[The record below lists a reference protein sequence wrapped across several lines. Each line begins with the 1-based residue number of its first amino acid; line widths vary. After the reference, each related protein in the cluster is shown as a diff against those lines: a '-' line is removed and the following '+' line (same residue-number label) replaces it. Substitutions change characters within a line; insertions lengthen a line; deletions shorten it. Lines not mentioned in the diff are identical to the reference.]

1 MLYLNK
7 KLHRLLQPD
16 LWVYMAILLVAAGAA
31 AFFGEY
37 YIAAAE
43 AGAALIMLVYSAIN
57 TRQRRKGVLHYIQN
71 TLDAQDVA
79 IRSDAPVAK
88 VVLDLETEEILW
100 ANRLF
105 CVMLGMREELI
116 ATPLGT
122 FLPDLD
128 LSFLRDASVRTSP
141 ELRIGSRRYHIYG
154 NVVSPKSEEYP
165 GKLANL
171 YFIDMTEYLAVKE
184 EYSRSR
190 PVVAIILV
198 DNYDELTN
206 NLTDNDVS
214 ALNVA
219 INNAVRHWAE
229 GTGGLLRRMERNRYL
244 FIFEAQHLPGMIE
257 NKFFLLDEVRKVVN
271 GAGIAATVSIGI
283 GKDGASYAESYNFA
297 GLGIEMALSRGGDQ
311 AVIKDRYNFN
321 FYGARAKESGG
332 RTKVKARVMASALT
346 ELIAQ
351 SSHIFI
357 MGHNNADLDVLG
369 AATGIQTIC
378 RKKGKKARIIV
389 DYEQNAVGELL
400 NRLNEVPEYK
410 DCFLSGESALIMADA
425 KSLLI
430 IVDTNRPD
438 QVQYRPL
445 LNSMNRVVVVD
456 HHRRAA
462 DYIEQVVLNYHEPTA
477 SSASELMAEL
487 LQYAVDPKDVLPVEA
502 MALMSGIVLDTKN
515 FSVRT
520 TGRTFDVAAFLRR
533 LGADTVD
540 VKRMMQND
548 FNTTV
553 ARYKIVQAARIYRD
567 EIAISVLD
575 HEVGRVIAAQAA
587 DELINIH
594 GITAS
599 FVLFPSKGKVM
610 ISARSLGDANVQV
623 ILERL
628 GGGGNPATAGAQ
640 IPSTDLKGVVER
652 LVDSIDRFY
661 NDMTKSE
668 EA

>member
-1 MLYLNK
+1 MNK
-7 KLHRLLQPD
+7 KLLRLLHPD
-16 LWVYMAILLVAAGAA
+16 LWVYMAILLICAGTA
-31 AFFGEY
+31 AFFGQY
-37 YIAAAE
+37 YVAAGE
-43 AGAALIMLVYSAIN
+43 TAGALILLIYAQVNSK
-57 TRQRRKGVLHYIQN
+57 QRKKKILRYIQN
-71 TLDAQDVA
+71 TVDAQDVA

-88 VVLDLETEEILW
+88 VILDLETEEILW

-116 ATPLGT
+116 STPLQT
-122 FLPDLD
+122 FLPELD
-128 LSFLRDASVRTSP
+128 LSFLRDPSVRTSP

-154 NVVSPKSEEYP
+154 NVVSPKEDEFP
-165 GKLANL
+165 TKLANL

-190 PVVAIILV
+190 PIVANILV

-229 GTGGLLRRMERNRYL
+229 GTGGLLRRVERNRYL

-271 GAGIAATVSIGI
+271 GSGIAATVSIGI

-297 GLGIEMALSRGGDQ
+297 SLGIEMALSRGGDQ

-332 RTKVKARVMASALT
+332 RTKVKARVMASALA
-346 ELIAQ
+346 ELISQ

-357 MGHNNADLDVLG
+357 MGHSNADLDALG
-369 AATGIQTIC
+369 AAVGIQTIC
-378 RKKGKKARIIV
+378 RKKGKKAHIIV
-389 DYEQNAVGELL
+389 DFEHNAVQELL
-400 NRLNEVPEYK
+400 KRLTAVPEYR

-445 LNSMNRVVVVD
+445 LNSMNRIVVID

-462 DYIEQVVLNYHEPTA
+462 DYIEQVVLNHHEPTA
-477 SSASELMAEL
+477 SSASELVAEL
-487 LQYAVDPKDVLPVEA
+487 LQYCVDPADVLPIEA
-502 MALMSGIVLDTKN
+502 MSLMAGIVLDTKN

-548 FNTTV
+548 FPTTV
-553 ARYKIVQAARIYRD
+553 SRYQIIQNARIYRD

-587 DELINIH
+587 DELINIQ
-594 GITAS
+594 GITSS
-599 FVLFPSKGKVM
+599 FVLFPTKEQII
-610 ISARSLGDANVQV
+610 ISARSIGDANVQV

-640 IPSTDLKGVVER
+640 IKSTDIKSVVER
-652 LVDSIDRFY
+652 LVDSIDRFFEE
-661 NDMTKSE
+661 MSTTEETK
-668 EA
+668 

>member
-1 MLYLNK
+1 
-7 KLHRLLQPD
+7 
-16 LWVYMAILLVAAGAA
+16 MAILLVAAGAA

-43 AGAALIMLVYSAIN
+43 AGAALIMLFYSAIN

-165 GKLANL
+165 GNLANL

-311 AVIKDRYNFN
+311 AVIKDR
-321 FYGARAKESGG
+321 
-332 RTKVKARVMASALT
+332 
-346 ELIAQ
+346 
-351 SSHIFI
+351 
-357 MGHNNADLDVLG
+357 
-369 AATGIQTIC
+369 
-378 RKKGKKARIIV
+378 
-389 DYEQNAVGELL
+389 
-400 NRLNEVPEYK
+400 
-410 DCFLSGESALIMADA
+410 
-425 KSLLI
+425 
-430 IVDTNRPD
+430 
-438 QVQYRPL
+438 
-445 LNSMNRVVVVD
+445 
-456 HHRRAA
+456 
-462 DYIEQVVLNYHEPTA
+462 
-477 SSASELMAEL
+477 
-487 LQYAVDPKDVLPVEA
+487 
-502 MALMSGIVLDTKN
+502 
-515 FSVRT
+515 
-520 TGRTFDVAAFLRR
+520 
-533 LGADTVD
+533 
-540 VKRMMQND
+540 
-548 FNTTV
+548 
-553 ARYKIVQAARIYRD
+553 
-567 EIAISVLD
+567 
-575 HEVGRVIAAQAA
+575 
-587 DELINIH
+587 
-594 GITAS
+594 
-599 FVLFPSKGKVM
+599 
-610 ISARSLGDANVQV
+610 
-623 ILERL
+623 
-628 GGGGNPATAGAQ
+628 
-640 IPSTDLKGVVER
+640 
-652 LVDSIDRFY
+652 
-661 NDMTKSE
+661 
-668 EA
+668 

>member
-1 MLYLNK
+1 MLSLNK
-7 KLHRLLQPD
+7 KLQRLLQPD
-16 LWVYMAILLVAAGAA
+16 LWVYLLILLISAAAAA
-31 AFFGEY
+31 AFGEF
-37 YIAAAE
+37 YIAGIE
-43 AGAALIMLVYSAIN
+43 AFAALVVFLYAALN
-57 TRQRRKGVLHYIQN
+57 AKQRRKGIIRYMQN

-79 IRSDAPVAK
+79 IRNDAPVAK
-88 VVLDLETEEILW
+88 VLLDLESEEILW

-116 ATPLGT
+116 GTPLAA

-128 LSFLRDASVRTSP
+128 LSFLRDASVKTSP

-154 NVVSPKSEEYP
+154 NVVSPKSDEYP

-190 PVVAIILV
+190 PVVAMILV

-346 ELIAQ
+346 ELISQ

-357 MGHNNADLDVLG
+357 MGHSNADLDSLG
-369 AATGIQTIC
+369 AAIGIQAIC
-378 RKKGKKARIIV
+378 RKKGKKGRIVI
-389 DYEQNAVGELL
+389 DFEQNAVGELL
-400 NRLNEVPEYK
+400 KRMEEVPEYK
-410 DCFLSGESALIMADA
+410 DCFITGENALIMADN

-438 QVQYRPL
+438 QVEYRPL
-445 LNSMNRVVVVD
+445 LNSMSRVVVVD

-462 DYIEQVVLNYHEPTA
+462 DYIEQVVLNHHEPTA
-477 SSASELMAEL
+477 SSTAELVAEL
-487 LQYAVDPKDVLPVEA
+487 LQFAVDPKDVLPAEA
-502 MALMSGIVLDTKN
+502 MALMAGMVLDTKN

-548 FNTTV
+548 FPTTV
-553 ARYKIVQAARIYRD
+553 ERYKIIQTARIYRD
-567 EIAISVLD
+567 EIAIAVVD

-594 GITAS
+594 GITSS
-599 FVLFPSKGKVM
+599 FVLFPTREKVI
-610 ISARSLGDANVQV
+610 ISARSIGDANVQV

-640 IPSTDLKGVVER
+640 IPETDINAVVER
-652 LVDSIDRFY
+652 LVESIDKFY
-661 NDMTKSE
+661 EDMTKKE
-668 EA
+668 TK